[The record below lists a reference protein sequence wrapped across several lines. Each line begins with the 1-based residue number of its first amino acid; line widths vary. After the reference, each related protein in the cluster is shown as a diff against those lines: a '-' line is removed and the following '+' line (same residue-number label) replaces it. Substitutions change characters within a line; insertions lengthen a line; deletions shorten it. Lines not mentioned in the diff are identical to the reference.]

1 MLKPG
6 TKGKECWPIKNHV
19 LCKRFLVLVCVS
31 VIVLITFFLDATRK
45 DKMRVRWKVIN
56 IIS

>member
-19 LCKRFLVLVCVS
+19 LCKRFLVLVCVPVS
-31 VIVLITFFLDATRK
+31 VNYFLSRCNEKRQDESEMES
-45 DKMRVRWKVIN
+45 D
-56 IIS
+56 